1 MFMPPQS
8 HDWGGS
14 LLPRKRAKNMADRIT
29 WIVGKMA
36 FPSDVDPAFID
47 WIEPLNPF
55 KQNEPE
61 QPPEQNQAA
70 RDGD

>member
-1 MFMPPQS
+1 
-8 HDWGGS
+8 
-14 LLPRKRAKNMADRIT
+14 
-29 WIVGKMA
+29 
-36 FPSDVDPAFID
+36 VDPAFID

-55 KQNEPE
+55 RQNEPE

>member
-1 MFMPPQS
+1 
-8 HDWGGS
+8 
-14 LLPRKRAKNMADRIT
+14 MADRIT

-55 KQNEPE
+55 RQNEPE